1 MVDFELPKG
10 VKETLRLVH
19 AFARG
24 RLRPI
29 AREFDRN
36 EHAIPWDLIREVHR
50 MQSSIPVKRG
60 AATPGGTLA
69 AAVIAEEMAWGDPG
83 LMRMLPGPGLGGA
96 TIMANGTPEQIERFL
111 KRFGGPEPL
120 FGAMAM
126 TEPGAGSDTAAIR
139 TTAHREGD
147 QWVLNGEKFFCSNA
161 QMAIEKTQGLLVV
174 WAKVVEKGAS
184 PDQAGRAAMRPFV
197 IPASTPG
204 VRIAKV
210 ERKLGIRASNT
221 CDVVLEECRVP
232 LDHILP
238 WPEEAAK
245 AKGFKGAMAAFD
257 TMRPIVAAAG
267 IGCARAALEV
277 TRELFRRAGQP
288 IRYGISPAR
297 MSAAERDFIELE
309 AHLQAARLLAW
320 RACWLA
326 DTKQPNN
333 VEASMSKAMAGGV
346 VARVTQ
352 KCVELAGALGYSEK
366 ELLEKWLRDAKVTN
380 IAEGTGEI
388 QRLIIA
394 RRLLGYTREQL
405 K

>member
-1 MVDFELPKG
+1 MVDFELA
-10 VKETLRLVH
+10 KEVRETQRLVH
-19 AFARG
+19 AFAQG

-50 MQSSIPVKRG
+50 MQASMPVKRG
-60 AATPGGTLA
+60 TATPGGTLA
-69 AAVIAEEMAWGDPG
+69 AAVLAEEMAWGDPG

-96 TIMANGTPEQIERFL
+96 AIMANGTPEQVERFL
-111 KRFGGPEPL
+111 KRYSGPEPA

-126 TEPGAGSDTAAIR
+126 TEPGAGSDTAAVR

-147 QWVLNGEKFFCSNA
+147 HWVLNGEKFFCSNA
-161 QMAIEKTQGLLVV
+161 QMAIEKTEGLMVV

-184 PDQAGRAAMRPFV
+184 PDQTTRAAMRPFV
-197 IPASTPG
+197 IPAGTPG
-204 VRIAKV
+204 ARIAKV
-210 ERKLGIRASNT
+210 EKKLGIRASNT
-221 CDVVLEECRVP
+221 CDVVLEDCRVP

-238 WPEEAAK
+238 WPEDTSK

-288 IRYGISPAR
+288 IRYGLSPAQ
-297 MSAAERDFIELE
+297 MTAAERDFIEAE
-309 AHLQAARLLAW
+309 TKLQAARLLAW
-320 RACWLA
+320 RACWMA
-326 DTKQPNN
+326 DHKLPNN
-333 VEASMSKAMAGGV
+333 AEASMSKAMAGTV
-346 VARVTQ
+346 VAQVTQ
-352 KCVELAGALGYSEK
+352 KCVELAGALGYSER

-394 RRLLGYTREQL
+394 RRILGYTREQL